1 MITRPLPPSVRLTIL
16 RVIVV
21 VTGVI
26 FVAQLWRIQFIEGQG
41 LRARADENRFRLV
54 EVQSARGVMYD
65 RNGQLMVRN
74 RPSFNIVAVP
84 AVLPDDE
91 TEARP
96 VLQRLDSIIARSE
109 ADLPIRPQATPAAEE
124 GSAPAKPGDPG
135 VEGPPRLRQR
145 LSVDEAMKKVDA
157 GLQGGAYRPIVIAPS
172 VSQETAFAVAEQ
184 SHQLPGIELSIEPV
198 REYLSG
204 TLTSQAHGLCW
215 PDPGSLCGRL

>member
-1 MITRPLPPSVRLTIL
+1 MITRPLPSSVRLTIL

-26 FVAQLWRIQFIEGQG
+26 FVAQLWRIQFIQGQG

-91 TEARP
+91 TEARQ

-109 ADLPIRPQATPAAEE
+109 ADLPIRPQPTPAA
-124 GSAPAKPGDPG
+124 
-135 VEGPPRLRQR
+135 
-145 LSVDEAMKKVDA
+145 
-157 GLQGGAYRPIVIAPS
+157 
-172 VSQETAFAVAEQ
+172 AVAAGIR
-184 SHQLPGIELSIEPV
+184 PGGVPA
-198 REYLSG
+198 G
-204 TLTSQAHGLCW
+204 CNA
-215 PDPGSLCGRL
+215 GRARGVSAR